1 MGSSLLYIETTDITN
16 DVQLTY
22 QEHKL
27 QELISKQV
35 DLEYGVGDIITIITL
50 LVAAL
55 GAMMISLIANRIS
68 SFSNKFGIDYI
79 SLLVAAVILIACL
92 GYASYAQCKTSKDR
106 STLQCQI
113 TQTLNAIQLYKQS
126 KTQGNTQ

>member
-50 LVAAL
+50 LVAL

-92 GYASYAQCKTSKDR
+92 GYGGYAQYKTWKDR
-106 STLQCQI
+106 LTLQCQI

-126 KTQGNTQ
+126 KIQGNTQ

>member
-1 MGSSLLYIETTDITN
+1 MASSLLYIETTDITN

-27 QELISKQV
+27 QELISKQI

-50 LVAAL
+50 LVAL

-79 SLLVAAVILIACL
+79 SLLVTAVILIACL
-92 GYASYAQCKTSKDR
+92 GYGSYAQYKTWKDR

-126 KTQGNTQ
+126 KIQGNSQ